1 MTDQLG
7 GVDRRTVLK
16 GILSGAGGLAVAGG
30 LAGCGGSA
38 AAASDPLQLWHLFSG
53 ADGAKLI
60 QMLLDVK
67 ARYPETSTQAT
78 CLAWGSPY
86 YTKLAMASA
95 GQRPPDAAVLHV
107 SRLSGYAP
115 GGLLVPYD
123 LDHLKTL
130 GITKESV
137 SPALWERCLYQGQ
150 LYSLPLDTHP
160 FVAFYNLDIADKAG
174 LVGTN
179 GQMTEIT
186 STQQFLEVGT
196 KLAEVTKQVGISFGY
211 VLDTAQA
218 WRLFWGLYGQTGGKY
233 TFQPG
238 QAAQWDMDKAIEVIT
253 FITKILNDKICPK
266 DLDYAGAISYFTS
279 GASGMIL
286 SGEWETPGFQKSIK
300 RLGASP
306 MPTMFGTPAS
316 YADSHSF
323 VLPKRGTKDD
333 ERLNRTYELVTG
345 LVQDALVWAQ
355 GGHIPAFLPIVKEPA
370 YQALKPQSE
379 YASAADSVFLDPP
392 VWFSGAGSDF
402 QNQMSTRLQQAFL
415 GQSTPAQAAKSM
427 LEQITTM
434 LKIPNPA

>member
-1 MTDQLG
+1 ML
-7 GVDRRTVLK
+7 
-16 GILSGAGGLAVAGG
+16 AGGAALAGAGG

-38 AAASDPLQLWHLFSG
+38 AASSTDPLQLWHLFSG
-53 ADGAKLI
+53 ADGAKLS
-60 QMLLDVK
+60 QMLGDVRT
-67 ARYPETSTQAT
+67 RYPETNTAAT

-123 LDHLKTL
+123 LGHLATL

-137 SPALWERCLYQGQ
+137 PPALWERCLYQGQ

-160 FVAFYNLDIADKAG
+160 FIALYNLDIADKAG
-174 LVGTN
+174 LVGSD
-179 GQMTEIT
+179 GQMTAIT

-211 VLDTAQA
+211 VLDTGQA
-218 WRLFWGLYGQTGGKY
+218 WRLFWGLYGQTGGSY

-238 QAAQWDMDKAIEVIT
+238 QPAQWDMDKAIEVIT
-253 FITKILNDKICPK
+253 FITKVLDDKICPR

-300 RLGASP
+300 HLGASP
-306 MPTMFGTPAS
+306 MPTMFGKPAS

-323 VLPKRGTKDD
+323 VLPVRSAKDD
-333 ERLNRTYELVTG
+333 VRLNRTYELLTG

-355 GGHIPAFLPIVKEPA
+355 GGHIPAYLPITKEPK

-379 YASAADSVFLDPP
+379 YAAAADSVFLDPP

-415 GQSTPAQAAKSM
+415 RQSTPSQAAKSM
-427 LEQITTM
+427 LEQVTAM